1 MKSFTVL
8 QKERKCINMALTL
21 GLILAAGAV
30 QESSQVE
37 LIEVSKIWDHAPHNA
52 FTDLIMFKGLW
63 YCVFREGEAHVSPDG
78 ALRVITSS
86 DGKVWTSAALLSSPT
101 ADLRDAKITIA
112 PDDRLMLSG
121 AAALHQPAEFRHQS
135 LVWYSSDGKT
145 WSEPVKIGDPN
156 MWIWRVTWHKGVAYG
171 IGYDTSGERFIRLYM
186 SRDGVKFDTL
196 VDSLFDKGY
205 PNETSMIFLDDDTCL
220 CLLRRDGDPGTAQLG
235 TAKPPYK
242 EWTWKD
248 LGVRI
253 GGPHIIRL
261 PDNRIV
267 AAGRLHDGGVRT
279 SLLWLDPDAG
289 SATEFLKLPSGG
301 DTSYPGLVFH
311 EGMLWVSYYS
321 SHEGKTSIYLAKVRV
336 PGVSGKS

>member
-1 MKSFTVL
+1 MT
-8 QKERKCINMALTL
+8 LTL

-37 LIEVSKIWDHAPHNA
+37 LIDVSKIWDQAPHNA
-52 FTDLIMFKGLW
+52 FTDLIMFKGRW

-86 DGKVWTSAALLSSPT
+86 DGKTWTSAALLSSPT

-112 PDDRLMLSG
+112 PDDRLTLSG

-135 LVWYSSDGKT
+135 LIWYSSDGKT
-145 WSEPVKIGDPN
+145 WSEPIKIGDPN

-171 IGYDTSGERFIRLYM
+171 IGYDTSGERFIRLYV

-196 VDSLFDKGY
+196 VSNLFDRGY

-235 TAKPPYK
+235 VAKPPYK
-242 EWTWKD
+242 EWMWKD
-248 LGVRI
+248 LGVKI

-261 PDNRIV
+261 PDSRIV
-267 AAGRLHDGGVRT
+267 AAGRLYDDQVRT

-289 SATEFLKLPSGG
+289 TATEFLKLPSGG

-311 EGMLWVSYYS
+311 EGLLWVSYYS

-336 PGVSGKS
+336 PGIPGKS